1 MNTAMV
7 TDADC
12 IHDEALTERTLNCS
26 SKLANIF
33 PNRETAWKNAIEMLK
48 TSQITTSQGL
58 GSQRLT

>member
-33 PNRETAWKNAIEMLK
+33 PNRETAWKNAIEMLNK
-48 TSQITTSQGL
+48 
-58 GSQRLT
+58 RLHS